1 MTALRRRIR
10 ALLVPVADEQGFV
23 ASAPV
28 VPVRVIFRRFWPDA
42 RPYRKQ
48 IAIGMLFLILVPLIE
63 AAEIWM
69 FKLVVDEVL
78 VPQELAPLLYI
89 AIAYVGLTLLGGLI
103 NFGDDYLAAWIGER
117 FLLNLRTRVF
127 AHVQGLSLHALD
139 RRRLGDLLS
148 RLTSDVQAIEAF
160 VLSGIGVALSA
171 LVRILIFGGMLFY
184 LDWRLAAVSLII
196 APLFYFAARYF
207 SRLVKHAAR
216 EKRRRSGSLS
226 AVAEESLANAALVQ
240 SLNRQDAEVARFRH
254 QGERIVEAELAST
267 RIKSLFAPLVDLI
280 ELLGALIVIALGT
293 WALASGDLT
302 LGGLLVFMG
311 YLTQLYGPIRD
322 LSSLSNTIFAAAAGA
337 ERIIE
342 LLQEQ
347 PTVVDRPNAAVLSDV
362 RGRVELRDVRF
373 RYPGAARD
381 ALAGVSLS
389 IEPGE
394 TVAIVGPSG
403 AGKSTL
409 ARLLLRF
416 DDPVAG
422 SVRLDG
428 RDLRDVTLRSLR
440 EHVGLLAQETLL
452 PDVSVREAIAYGRPG
467 ASDDEIEA
475 AARAAGA
482 HDFIRTMPDGYE
494 TPVGQ
499 RGRRLSGG
507 QRQRISVARALLR
520 ATPVLVL
527 DEPTTGLDSGAK
539 AALIEPLSR
548 LVGGRTTIVISHD
561 PEVVAWADRVVGI
574 EDGRI
579 VGQRPADV
587 TAVVPGAVTSA
598 VVPA

>member
-1 MTALRRRIR
+1 MTALRARIR
-10 ALLVPVADEQGFV
+10 TLLVPEADEQSFV
-23 ASAPV
+23 ASAPIV
-28 VPVRVIFRRFWPDA
+28 AVREIFRRFWPDA

-48 IAIGMLFLILVPLIE
+48 IAFGMLFLILVPAIE

-69 FKLVVDEVL
+69 FKLVVDDVL

-103 NFGDDYLAAWIGER
+103 GFGDDYLAAWVGER

-148 RLTSDVQAIEAF
+148 RLTSDIQAIESFILA
-160 VLSGIGVALSA
+160 GIADALSA
-171 LVRILIFGGMLFY
+171 VVRILIFGGVLFY
-184 LDWRLAAVSLII
+184 LDWRLAAASLVL
-196 APLFYFAARYF
+196 APLFFFLARYF

-216 EKRRRSGSLS
+216 EKRRRSGSLA

-267 RIKSLFAPLVDLI
+267 RIKSLFSPLIDLI
-280 ELLGALIVIALGT
+280 ELLGALIVIAMGT
-293 WALASGDLT
+293 WALTRGDLT
-302 LGGLLVFMG
+302 LGGLLVFLA

-322 LSSLSNTIFAAAAGA
+322 LSRLSNTIFAAAAGA

-342 LLQEQ
+342 LLEER
-347 PTVVDRPNAAVLSDV
+347 PSVVDRPDAVALTDV
-362 RGRVELRDVRF
+362 RGRVRLDGVSF

-381 ALAGVSLS
+381 ALSDVSLC

-416 DDPVAG
+416 DDPTAG
-422 SVRLDG
+422 SVRIDAS
-428 RDLRDVTLRSLR
+428 DLRDVTLHSLR

-452 PDVSVREAIAYGRPG
+452 PDITIREAIAYGRPDAG
-467 ASDDEIEA
+467 DEEIEA
-475 AARAAGA
+475 AARSAGA
-482 HDFIRTMPDGYE
+482 HEFIGALPAGYD
-494 TPVGQ
+494 TQVGQ

-507 QRQRISVARALLR
+507 QRQRISIARALLR
-520 ATPVLVL
+520 ETPVLVL
-527 DEPTTGLDSGAK
+527 DEPTTGLDTEAK
-539 AALIEPLSR
+539 AALLDPLAR
-548 LVGGRTTIVISHD
+548 LVRGRTTIIISHD
-561 PEVVAWADRVVGI
+561 PEVVAWADRVVRVQ
-574 EDGRI
+574 DGRI
-579 VGQRPADV
+579 LAE
-587 TAVVPGAVTSA
+587 AVA
-598 VVPA
+598 

>member
-1 MTALRRRIR
+1 MSAIRNRIR
-10 ALLVPVADEQGFV
+10 SLLVPEADEQGFV

-28 VPVRVIFRRFWPDA
+28 VAVREIFRRFWPDA

-48 IAIGMLFLILVPLIE
+48 IAIGLLFLVLVPAIE

-89 AIAYVGLTLLGGLI
+89 AIAYVGLTLLGGLVG
-103 NFGDDYLAAWIGER
+103 FGDDYLAAWVGER

-127 AHVQGLSLHALD
+127 AHVQGLSLHTLD

-148 RLTSDVQAIEAF
+148 RLTSDIQAIESFILA
-160 VLSGIGVALSA
+160 GIGDALSA
-171 LVRILIFGGMLFY
+171 LVRIIIFGGVLFY
-184 LDWRLAAVSLII
+184 LDWRLAAVSLVT
-196 APLFYFAARYF
+196 APLFFLAARYF

-267 RIKSLFAPLVDLI
+267 RIKSLFSPLVDLL
-280 ELLGALIVIALGT
+280 ELLGALIVIAMGT
-293 WALASGDLT
+293 WALARGDLT
-302 LGGLLVFMG
+302 LGGLLVFLA

-322 LSSLSNTIFAAAAGA
+322 LSRLSNTIFAAAAGA
-337 ERIIE
+337 ERVIE
-342 LLQEQ
+342 LLEER
-347 PTVVDRPNAAVLSDV
+347 PSVVDRPGAVALAGV
-362 RGRVELRDVRF
+362 RGRVELRDVTF

-381 ALAGVSLS
+381 ALSGVSLCV
-389 IEPGE
+389 EPGE

-422 SVRLDG
+422 SVTIDG
-428 RDLRDVTLRSLR
+428 RDVREVTLHSLR
-440 EHVGLLAQETLL
+440 EHVGLLGQETLL
-452 PDVSVREAIAYGRPG
+452 PDVTVRDAIAYGRPG
-467 ASDDEIEA
+467 ATGAEVEA
-475 AARAAGA
+475 AARAADA
-482 HDFIRTMPDGYE
+482 HEFVARLAEGYD
-494 TPVGQ
+494 THVGQ

-507 QRQRISVARALLR
+507 QRQRLSIARTLLR
-520 ATPVLVL
+520 ATPVVVL
-527 DEPTTGLDSGAK
+527 DEPTTGMDADAK
-539 AALIEPLSR
+539 AALFGPLSR
-548 LVGGRTTIVISHD
+548 LVRGRTTIVISHD
-561 PEVVAWADRVVGI
+561 PEVVAWADRVVI
-574 EDGRI
+574 VEDGR
-579 VGQRPADV
+579 
-587 TAVVPGAVTSA
+587 VVEAAPGAVVA
-598 VVPA
+598 

>member
-1 MTALRRRIR
+1 MTTFRSRIR
-10 ALLVPVADEQGFV
+10 SLLVPDADEQAFV
-23 ASAPV
+23 ASAPIV
-28 VPVRVIFRRFWPDA
+28 AMREIFRRFWPDA

-48 IAIGMLFLILVPLIE
+48 IALGLLFLVLVPAIE

-89 AIAYVGLTLLGGLI
+89 AIAYVALTLLGGLI
-103 NFGDDYLAAWIGER
+103 GFGDDYLAAWVGER

-127 AHVQGLSLHALD
+127 AHVQGLSLHSLD

-148 RLTSDVQAIEAF
+148 RLTSDIQAIESFILA
-160 VLSGIGVALSA
+160 GIGEGLSA
-171 LVRILIFGGMLFY
+171 LARILIFGGALFY
-184 LDWRLAAVSLII
+184 LEPRLAAVSLVV
-196 APLFYFAARYF
+196 APLFYLSARYF

-240 SLNRQDAEVARFRH
+240 ILNRQDAEVARFRR

-267 RIKSLFAPLVDLI
+267 RIRSLFSPLIDLI
-280 ELLGALIVIALGT
+280 ELLGALIVIGLGT
-293 WALASGDLT
+293 WALTRGDLT
-302 LGGLLVFMG
+302 LGGLLVFLA

-322 LSSLSNTIFAAAAGA
+322 LSRLSNTIFAAAAGA
-337 ERIIE
+337 ERVIE
-342 LLQEQ
+342 LLEER
-347 PTVVDRPNAAVLSDV
+347 PNVVDRPGATALAHV
-362 RGRVELRDVRF
+362 RGRVELRDVTF
-373 RYPGAARD
+373 RYPGAARA
-381 ALAGVSLS
+381 ALDGVSLRV
-389 IEPGE
+389 EPGE
-394 TVAIVGPSG
+394 IVALAGPSG

-422 SVRLDG
+422 SVLIDG

-452 PDVSVREAIAYGRPG
+452 PDVSVREAIAYGRPD
-467 ASDDEIEA
+467 ATADEIEA

-482 HDFIRTMPDGYE
+482 HEFVQALRDGYE

-507 QRQRISVARALLR
+507 QRQRISIARALLR
-520 ATPVLVL
+520 ETPVLVL
-527 DEPTTGLDSGAK
+527 DEPTTGLDADAK
-539 AALIEPLSR
+539 AALLDPLSR
-548 LVGGRTTIVISHD
+548 LVGSRTTIVVSPD
-561 PEVVAWADRVVGI
+561 PEVVAWADRVVII
-574 EDGRI
+574 EDGR
-579 VGQRPADV
+579 VREVA
-587 TAVVPGAVTSA
+587 AA
-598 VVPA
+598 

>member
-1 MTALRRRIR
+1 MTAIRTRIR
-10 ALLVPVADEQGFV
+10 ALLVPDADEQGFV

-28 VPVRVIFRRFWPDA
+28 VAVREIFRRFWPDA

-48 IAIGMLFLILVPLIE
+48 IALGLLFLLLVPAIE

-78 VPQELAPLLYI
+78 VPQELGPLLYI
-89 AIAYVGLTLLGGLI
+89 ALAYVGLTLLGGLI
-103 NFGDDYLAAWIGER
+103 GFGDDYLAAWVGER

-127 AHVQGLSLHALD
+127 AHVQGLSLHSLD

-148 RLTSDVQAIEAF
+148 RLTSDIQAIESFILA
-160 VLSGIGVALSA
+160 GIGEGISA
-171 LVRILIFGGMLFY
+171 LVRILIFGGALFY
-184 LDWRLAAVSLII
+184 LDWRLATVSLVI
-196 APLFYFAARYF
+196 APLFYVLARRF

-226 AVAEESLANAALVQ
+226 AVAEESLSNAALVQ
-240 SLNRQDAEVARFRH
+240 SLNRQGAEVARFRH

-267 RIKSLFAPLVDLI
+267 RIKALFSPIVDLI
-280 ELLGALIVIALGT
+280 ELLGALIVIGLGT
-293 WALASGDLT
+293 WALTRGDLT
-302 LGGLLVFMG
+302 LGGLLVFLA

-337 ERIIE
+337 ERVIE
-342 LLQEQ
+342 LLEER
-347 PTVVDRPNAAVLSDV
+347 PSVVDRPGATPLAGV
-362 RGRVELRDVRF
+362 RGEVELRDVTF

-381 ALAGVSLS
+381 ALSAVSLRVQ
-389 IEPGE
+389 PGE

-428 RDLRDVTLRSLR
+428 RDLHDVTLHSLR

-467 ASDDEIEA
+467 ASDEEVEA
-475 AARAAGA
+475 AARSAGA
-482 HDFIRTMPDGYE
+482 HDFIAALPDGYE
-494 TPVGQ
+494 TSVGQ

-507 QRQRISVARALLR
+507 QRQRISIARALLR
-520 ATPVLVL
+520 ETPVLLL
-527 DEPTTGLDSGAK
+527 DEPTTGLDADAK
-539 AALIEPLSR
+539 AALLGPLSR
-548 LVGGRTTIVISHD
+548 LVSGRTTIVISHD
-561 PEVVAWADRVVGI
+561 PEVVAWADRIVRI

-579 VGQRPADV
+579 AEASPPAL
-587 TAVVPGAVTSA
+587 TAAT
-598 VVPA
+598 

>member
-1 MTALRRRIR
+1 MPAIRTRIH
-10 ALLVPVADEQGFV
+10 ALLVPDADEQGFV
-23 ASAPV
+23 ASAPAV
-28 VPVRVIFRRFWPDA
+28 AVREIFRRFWPDA
-42 RPYRKQ
+42 RPYRRQ
-48 IAIGMLFLILVPLIE
+48 IALGLLFLVLVPAIE

-89 AIAYVGLTLLGGLI
+89 ALAYIGLTLLGGLI
-103 NFGDDYLAAWIGER
+103 SFGDDYLAAWIGER

-148 RLTSDVQAIEAF
+148 RLTSDIQAIESF
-160 VLSGIGVALSA
+160 VLAGIGDAVGA
-171 LVRILIFGGMLFY
+171 LVRIVIFGGALFY
-184 LDWRLAAVSLII
+184 LDWRLAIVSLVV

-207 SRLVKHAAR
+207 SRLIKHASR

-226 AVAEESLANAALVQ
+226 AVAEESLGNAALVQ

-267 RIKSLFAPLVDLI
+267 RIKSLFSPLVDLL
-280 ELLGALIVIALGT
+280 ELAGALIVIAMGT
-293 WALASGDLT
+293 WALARGDLT
-302 LGGLLVFMG
+302 LGGLLVFLA

-322 LSSLSNTIFAAAAGA
+322 LSQLSNTIFAAAAGA
-337 ERIIE
+337 ERVIE
-342 LLQEQ
+342 LLEEQ
-347 PTVVDRPNAAVLSDV
+347 PSVTDRPGAAPLHDV
-362 RGRVELRDVRF
+362 RGRVELRDVTF
-373 RYPGAARD
+373 RYPGTERD
-381 ALAGVSLS
+381 VLSGVGLDVA
-389 IEPGE
+389 PGE
-394 TVAIVGPSG
+394 TVAIVGASG
-403 AGKSTL
+403 AGKSTI

-416 DDPVAG
+416 DDPIAG
-422 SVRLDG
+422 SVAIDG
-428 RDLRDVTLRSLR
+428 HDLRDVTLHSLR

-467 ASDDEIEA
+467 ATDAEVES

-482 HDFIRTMPDGYE
+482 DQFIRGLPDGYG
-494 TPVGQ
+494 TFVGQ

-507 QRQRISVARALLR
+507 QRQRISIARALLR

-527 DEPTTGLDSGAK
+527 DEPTTGLDAEAK
-539 AALIEPLSR
+539 ASLLGPLSR
-548 LVGGRTTIVISHD
+548 LVRDRTTIVISHD
-561 PEVVAWADRVVGI
+561 PEIVAWADRVVTI
-574 EDGRI
+574 EGGRI
-579 VGQRPADV
+579 AD
-587 TAVVPGAVTSA
+587 AVPGHA